1 MRDFRKRG
9 KNEVGSFILLLVGLV
24 LVLILVI
31 FAVRGAWS
39 MYVKFS
45 VALRGNEA
53 SQKELAELKEAYEKM
68 SAAVANLSTTRGEEG
83 EIRDRFGVARPGEGA
98 IEIVRSSTS
107 SLEQEEKEGNVFMR
121 ILRSLFVW
129 Q

>member
-9 KNEVGSFILLLVGLV
+9 KNEVGSFILLLLGLV

-45 VALRGNEA
+45 VALRGNDAAE
-53 SQKELAELKEAYEKM
+53 KELSQLEESYAKM

-107 SLEQEEKEGNVFMR
+107 SAAKDDKGENAFMR
-121 ILRSLFVW
+121 ILRSLFIW
-129 Q
+129 